1 MEVWGGVVRGEE
13 RRGMEGKRQK
23 RQPAYLVEISQCIT
37 RNSPPS
43 SYALKALANALN
55 DAVLGSYNNV
65 GDGFFT
71 GYLFSICVFCFE

>member
-1 MEVWGGVVRGEE
+1 MGRGSE
-13 RRGMEGKRQK
+13 RRGMEGERQK

-71 GYLFSICVFCFE
+71 GYLFLFVCFALSRTAVLH